1 MDCEGDDADV
11 VFLGVTEALV
21 DFLTTIAGCSSSSS
35 LTTSSSAE
43 NSAAAAAWAPFVD
56 FVEVLD
62 RVDTRFTGSGVTM
75 TGSSCPFC
83 GSSPSTLSLVSFSRS
98 KIASFFLYNVLVE
111 SAIEKISG
119 FENDFLKL

>member
-1 MDCEGDDADV
+1 MDCKGDDADV

-43 NSAAAAAWAPFVD
+43 NSAAAWPPFVD

-62 RVDTRFTGSGVTM
+62 RVDIRLIGATM
-75 TGSSCPFC
+75 TGSSWPFC
-83 GSSPSTLSLVSFSRS
+83 GSGSPSTLSLASFSRS

-111 SAIEKISG
+111 SAK
-119 FENDFLKL
+119 N